1 MRVLMFTWE
10 FPPLISGGLGT
21 ACYGIVKG
29 LLKQGIEVDLV
40 LPTRE
45 EVYFPMRKETDVD
58 DLPIKFMSPQKEI
71 EFASTVFKTSSE
83 KYNYVGISS
92 VPESYISMKEIK
104 TFYEYFKAFT
114 EKTEYRTK
122 VPFQDV
128 LNNIMGSEN
137 IFEKV
142 KEFTLRA
149 QRYAQELEFDI
160 IHSHDWL
167 TYPAGIIAKTVS
179 GKKLV
184 CHMHATEFDRA
195 GGAGDIRIHNIEY
208 SGMTEADSVICVSRY
223 TAEMVISRYLI
234 DTGKINVV
242 HNAHNIDIKDFKN
255 KKRMFKDPVILFLG
269 RITIQKGPDYFLEAA
284 RIILAKYPKVRFVM
298 AGAGDMEKKIVHKSA
313 KYRLKNRFLFTGFLN
328 GSHVAEMFSNSDI
341 YVLSSVSEPF
351 GIAPLEAMSYSLATI
366 ISKQSGVAEVIKN
379 AIKVDFWDVK
389 LLAEKIIE
397 LIENPDYRKKLGED
411 GRREVELIK
420 WDKACSEIVKV
431 YSKTM
436 GKVIL

>member
-1 MRVLMFTWE
+1 MKVLMFTWE

-29 LLKQGIEVDLV
+29 LLKQGVFVDLV
-40 LPTRE
+40 LPTKE
-45 EVYFPMRKETDVD
+45 EVYFPMRKESDVN
-58 DLPIKFMSPQKEI
+58 DLPIKFISPQKEI
-71 EFASTVFKTSSE
+71 EFTNTVFKNHTERFQFVGVSS
-83 KYNYVGISS
+83 I
-92 VPESYISMKEIK
+92 PESYISLKEIQ
-104 TFYEYFKAFT
+104 TFSTYFKNFT
-114 EKTEYRTK
+114 EKFEYK
-122 VPFQDV
+122 SKIPFQNI
-128 LNNIMGSEN
+128 LNNIMGHEN

-142 KEFTLRA
+142 KEFTFRA
-149 QRYAQELEFDI
+149 QRYAQTLDYDI
-160 IHSHDWL
+160 IHAHDWL
-167 TYPAGIIAKTVS
+167 CYPAGIVAKTVS

-184 CHMHATEFDRA
+184 CHIHATEFDRA

-208 SGMTEADSVICVSRY
+208 SGMTEADSVIAVSRY

-234 DTGKINVV
+234 DTAKISVV
-242 HNAHNIDIKDFKN
+242 HNAHNIDCREFKN
-255 KKRMFKDPVILFLG
+255 KKRLFKDPVILFLG

-328 GSHVAEMFSNSDI
+328 GSHVAEMFANSDI

-366 ISKQSGVAEVIKN
+366 ISKQSGVAEVIQN

-420 WDKACSEIVKV
+420 WDKACTEIIEV
-431 YSKTM
+431 YEKTI
-436 GKVIL
+436 GR

>member
-1 MRVLMFTWE
+1 MKVLMFTWE

-29 LLKQGIEVDLV
+29 LLKQGVEVDLV

-45 EVYFPMRKETDVD
+45 EVYFPMRKESDVD
-58 DLPIKFMSPQKEI
+58 TLPIKFISPAKEE
-71 EFASTVFKTSSE
+71 EFTQTVFKSSTE
-83 KYNYVGISS
+83 RFEFVGVSS
-92 VPESYISMKEIK
+92 IPESYISTKEVQ
-104 TFYEYFKAFT
+104 TFYEYFKNFT
-114 EKTEYRTK
+114 EKYDYKTK
-122 VPFQDV
+122 VPFQEV

-149 QRYAQELEFDI
+149 QRYAQNLDYDI
-160 IHSHDWL
+160 IHAHDWL

-184 CHMHATEFDRA
+184 CHIHATEFDRA
-195 GGAGDIRIHNIEY
+195 GGSGDPRIHNIEY
-208 SGMTEADSVICVSRY
+208 SGMTEADSVIAVSRY
-223 TAEMVISRYLI
+223 TSEMVISRYLI
-234 DTGKINVV
+234 DTAKITVV
-242 HNAHNIDIKDFKN
+242 HNAHNIDIRESKS
-255 KKRMFKDPVILFLG
+255 KKRMFKDPVVLFLG
-269 RITIQKGPDYFLEAA
+269 RITLQKGPDYFLEAA
-284 RIILAKYPKVRFVM
+284 KLILEKYPNVRFVM

-328 GSHVAEMFSNSDI
+328 GAHVAEMFVNSDI

-351 GIAPLEAMSYSLATI
+351 GIAPLEAMSYGLATI

-389 LLAEKIIE
+389 LLSDHIIE
-397 LIENPDYRKKLGED
+397 LIEKPDYRKKLGLD
-411 GRREVELIK
+411 GRHEVELIK
-420 WDKACSEIVKV
+420 WDKACEDIVKV
-431 YSKTM
+431 YKKTT
-436 GKVIL
+436 GRKL

>member
-1 MRVLMFTWE
+1 MKVLMFTWE

-29 LLKQGIEVDLV
+29 LLKQGVEVDLV

-45 EVYFPMRKETDVD
+45 EVYFPMKKESDVD
-58 DLPIKFMSPQKEI
+58 TLPIKFISPAKEE
-71 EFASTVFKTSSE
+71 EFTSTVFKTGSERFEFVGVSS
-83 KYNYVGISS
+83 I
-92 VPESYISMKEIK
+92 PESYISLKEVQ
-104 TFYEYFKAFT
+104 TFYEYFKNFT
-114 EKTEYRTK
+114 EKYDYKTK
-122 VPFQDV
+122 VPFQEV

-149 QRYAQELEFDI
+149 QRYAQTLEYDI
-160 IHSHDWL
+160 IHAHDWL
-167 TYPAGIIAKTVS
+167 TYPAGIIAKTVT

-184 CHMHATEFDRA
+184 CHIHATEFDRA
-195 GGAGDIRIHNIEY
+195 GGSGDPRIHNIEY
-208 SGMTEADSVICVSRY
+208 SGMTEADSVIAVSRY

-234 DTGKINVV
+234 DTAKISVV
-242 HNAHNIDIKDFKN
+242 HNAHNIDIRTAPD
-255 KKRMFKDPVILFLG
+255 KKRIFKDPVVLFLG
-269 RITIQKGPDYFLEAA
+269 RITLQKGPDYFLEAA
-284 RIILAKYPKVRFVM
+284 RIILEKYPKVRFIM

-366 ISKQSGVAEVIKN
+366 ISKQSGVAEVIQN

-389 LLAEKIIE
+389 LLAENIIN
-397 LIENPDYRKKLGED
+397 LIEDPVYRKKLGEA
-411 GRREVELIK
+411 GRHEVELIK
-420 WDKACSEIVKV
+420 WDKACEDIIKV
-431 YSKTM
+431 YKKTA
-436 GKVIL
+436 GRRS

>member
-29 LLKQGIEVDLV
+29 LLKKGVEVDLV
-40 LPTRE
+40 LPTKE
-45 EVYFPMRKETDVD
+45 EVYFPMRKESDVD

-71 EFASTVFKTSSE
+71 EFNSTIFKTSSE
-83 KYNYVGISS
+83 KYQFVGISS
-92 VPESYISMKEIK
+92 VPESYISVKEIK
-104 TFYEYFKAFT
+104 SFYDYFKVFV
-114 EKTEYRTK
+114 EKSDFKTK
-122 VPFQDV
+122 VPFKEV

-149 QRYAQELEFDI
+149 QRYAQTLDYDL
-160 IHSHDWL
+160 IHAHDWL
-167 TYPAGIIAKTVS
+167 TYPAGIVAKTVS

-184 CHMHATEFDRA
+184 CHIHATEFDRA

-208 SGMTEADSVICVSRY
+208 SGMTEADSVIAVSRY

-234 DTGKINVV
+234 DTAKISVV
-242 HNAHNIDIKDFKN
+242 HNAHNIDIKDSGS
-255 KKRMFKDPVILFLG
+255 KKRIFKDPVVLFLG
-269 RITIQKGPDYFLEAA
+269 RITLQKGPDYFLEAA
-284 RIILAKYPKVRFVM
+284 RIILNKYPKVRFVM

-313 KYRLKNRFLFTGFLN
+313 KYRLRNRFLFTGFLN
-328 GSHVAEMFSNSDI
+328 GSHVAEMFENSDI

-366 ISKQSGVAEVIKN
+366 ISKQSGVAEVIQN

-389 LLAEKIIE
+389 LLAHHIIE
-397 LIENPDYRKKLGED
+397 LIEKPEYRKKLGLA
-411 GRREVELIK
+411 GRHEVELIK
-420 WDKACSEIVKV
+420 WDKACDEIIQV
-431 YSKTM
+431 YNKTM
-436 GKVIL
+436 KR

>member
-1 MRVLMFTWE
+1 MKVLMFTWE

-29 LLKQGIEVDLV
+29 LLKQGVEVDLV

-45 EVYFPMRKETDVD
+45 EVYFPMRKESDVD
-58 DLPIKFMSPQKEI
+58 TLPIKFISPAKEE
-71 EFASTVFKTSSE
+71 EFINTEFKNSTERFE
-83 KYNYVGISS
+83 FVGVSS
-92 VPESYISMKEIK
+92 VPESYISMKEIS
-104 TFYEYFKAFT
+104 TFYEYFKNYT
-114 EKTEYRTK
+114 ERYQFKTK
-122 VPFQDV
+122 VPFQEV

-149 QRYAQELEFDI
+149 QRYAQTLEYDI
-160 IHSHDWL
+160 IHAHDWL

-184 CHMHATEFDRA
+184 CHIHATEFDRA

-208 SGMTEADSVICVSRY
+208 SGMTEADSVIAVSRY

-234 DTGKINVV
+234 DTAKISVV
-242 HNAHNIDIKDFKN
+242 HNAHNIDIRESEQ
-255 KKRMFKDPVILFLG
+255 KKRLFKDPVVLFLG
-269 RITIQKGPDYFLEAA
+269 RITLQKGPDYFLEAA
-284 RIILAKYPKVRFVM
+284 RIILKKYPKVRFIM

-328 GSHVAEMFSNSDI
+328 STHVAEMFSNSDI

-366 ISKQSGVAEVIKN
+366 ISKQSGVAEVIQN

-389 LLAEKIIE
+389 LLAEHIIE
-397 LIENPDYRKKLGED
+397 LIEKPEYRKQLGTA
-411 GRREVELIK
+411 GRHEVELIK
-420 WDKACSEIVKV
+420 WEKACAEIIDV
-431 YSKTM
+431 YTKTI
-436 GKVIL
+436 GR

>member
-1 MRVLMFTWE
+1 MKVLMFTWE

-29 LLKQGIEVDLV
+29 LLKQGVEVDLV

-45 EVYFPMRKETDVD
+45 EVYFPMRTESDVD
-58 DLPIKFMSPQKEI
+58 TLPVKFLSPSKEI
-71 EFASTVFKTSSE
+71 EFTNTVFKTSRE
-83 KYNYVGISS
+83 KFEFVGVSS
-92 VPESYISMKEIK
+92 VPESYISMKEVS
-104 TFYEYFKAFT
+104 TFYEYFENFT
-114 EKTEYRTK
+114 ERYDYKSK
-122 VPFQDV
+122 VPFREV

-149 QRYAQELEFDI
+149 QRYAQSLEYDI
-160 IHSHDWL
+160 IHAHDWL

-184 CHMHATEFDRA
+184 CHIHATEFDRA

-208 SGMTEADSVICVSRY
+208 SGMTDADAVIAVSRY

-234 DTGKINVV
+234 DTAKIRVV
-242 HNAHNIDIKDFKN
+242 HNAHNIDIQEFEN
-255 KKRMFKDPVILFLG
+255 KKRLFKDPVVLFLG
-269 RITIQKGPDYFLEAA
+269 RITLQKGPDYFLEAA
-284 RIILAKYPKVRFVM
+284 RIILEKYPKVRFIM

-328 GSHVAEMFSNSDI
+328 GTHVAEMFSNSDI

-366 ISKQSGVAEVIKN
+366 ISKQSGVAEVIQN

-389 LLAEKIIE
+389 LLSDHIIE
-397 LIENPDYRKKLGED
+397 LIEKPDYRKKLGAA
-411 GRREVELIK
+411 GRHEVELIK
-420 WDKACSEIVKV
+420 WDKACTEIIDVYTKTVKR
-431 YSKTM
+431 
-436 GKVIL
+436 